1 MKVLLTTDGS
11 TQSTTALQ
19 TAIALLQ
26 KERARF
32 TLLCVAPDF
41 TPPKAKL
48 EGDAKKRAQMIES
61 YRELVR
67 VQAREMLARVQ
78 ASLAENGVEAGIRT
92 ETGSPARVIV
102 GLANDYDLT
111 VVGAHDRYTRSKAGL
126 GPVASR
132 VVALAPNAVLVGREL
147 PADRNWRVLAA
158 VDGSRASARALS
170 LMAACFSVHAAE
182 ITLMSVTETPWVHLG
197 LGREWFDYP
206 REMIDRTSN
215 EVGVAFENEL
225 KYEAENVVEAG
236 RRRLERHGLSA
247 NTLIT
252 EGDPALEIAGEA
264 ERGEYDLIVMGA
276 TGESDLKHDMLGS
289 VSTKVAQDATC
300 SVLIAKI
307 SV

>member
-11 TQSTTALQ
+11 PQSTTALQ
-19 TAIALLQ
+19 TAISLLQ

-41 TPPKAKL
+41 AQPKAKP
-48 EGDAKKRAQMIES
+48 EADTKKRAQMIES
-61 YRELVR
+61 YRELAR
-67 VQAREMLARVQ
+67 AQAREMLTRVQ
-78 ASLAENGVEAGIRT
+78 ASLAESGVEAEIRT
-92 ETGSPARVIV
+92 EIGSPARVIV
-102 GLANDYDLT
+102 GSANDHDLT

-132 VVALAPNAVLVGREL
+132 VVASAPNAVLVGREL
-147 PADRNWRVLAA
+147 PADRSWRILAA

-170 LMAACFSVHAAE
+170 LMAACFNVQTAE

-225 KYEAENVVEAG
+225 KYEAESVVEAA
-236 RRRLERHGLSA
+236 RSLLERYGLSA
-247 NTLIT
+247 NTLIA
-252 EGDPALEIAGEA
+252 EGDPALEIVGEA

-307 SV
+307 SE

>member
-1 MKVLLTTDGS
+1 MLT
-11 TQSTTALQ
+11 
-19 TAIALLQ
+19 
-26 KERARF
+26 
-32 TLLCVAPDF
+32 
-41 TPPKAKL
+41 
-48 EGDAKKRAQMIES
+48 
-61 YRELVR
+61 
-67 VQAREMLARVQ
+67 RVQ
-78 ASLAENGVEAGIRT
+78 ASLAESGVEAEIRT
-92 ETGSPARVIV
+92 EIGSPARVIV
-102 GLANDYDLT
+102 ESANDHDLT

-132 VVALAPNAVLVGREL
+132 VVASAPNAVLVGREL
-147 PADRNWRVLAA
+147 PADRSWRILAA

-170 LMAACFSVHAAE
+170 LMAACFNVQTAE

-225 KYEAENVVEAG
+225 KYEAESVVEAA
-236 RRRLERHGLSA
+236 RSLLERYGLSA
-247 NTLIT
+247 NTLIA
-252 EGDPALEIAGEA
+252 EGDPALEIVGEA

-307 SV
+307 SE